1 VYADA
6 HLQAERQCNAA
17 VTLSH
22 PVWWIGNL
30 QSKELRQVATNL
42 MHSPA
47 ARNTADMAMAA
58 APRHVHDEQ
67 PKRPAVEVMVGE
79 VDTAQ
84 EKRARTGEQA
94 VKKSKKPSDGDGAFV
109 ALRKTDG
116 LVQVCSRV
124 SVTL

>member
-22 PVWWIGNL
+22 PVWW
-30 QSKELRQVATNL
+30 
-42 MHSPA
+42 
-47 ARNTADMAMAA
+47 TADMAMAA